1 VAYLD
6 TSAYVKLPLCEVEK
20 GALLRELVEW
30 EGFVSSSLLGVE
42 SLRTCARY
50 GSHYERAAREWMD
63 GLSLLPIDDGVLDVA
78 AELEPAGLRS
88 LDALHLATAISLG
101 DEVGAFFT
109 YDDRLGRAADENGLT
124 VARPV

>member
-1 VAYLD
+1 M
-6 TSAYVKLPLCEVEK
+6 KLPLHEAEK

-42 SLRTCARY
+42 SLRACARY
-50 GSHYERAAREWMD
+50 GADYERAAREWMD
-63 GLSLLPIDDGVLDVA
+63 GLSLLPIDDGVLDIA

-88 LDALHLATAISLG
+88 LDALHLATAMSLG

-109 YDDRLGRAADENGLT
+109 YDGRLGRAAEENGLA
-124 VARPV
+124 VARPA